1 MAGSPASR
9 RLIAAHAAPSMQ
21 RNSFPHVR
29 QSYMPLVHLSVA
41 ARHTSLTTPIL
52 VADIVQIVVP
62 GLLPRRAAD
71 VPLVQRMER
80 ASPVPPP
87 LDDEPEL
94 GVFSSAMRGLVDLA
108 RRVARADS
116 NILITGESGVGKEC
130 LAQFIH
136 RASARSAGPFIPVN
150 CGALSETLAES
161 ELFGHVRGAFTG
173 ALQDRPGLFEAAN
186 GGTLLLDEVGDV
198 PLPMQVKLLRV
209 IQEREVRRL
218 GENRQRHVDVRLI
231 AATNR
236 NLQDDV
242 EERRFR
248 RDLYFR
254 LNVVELHVPPLR
266 ERPDDLRGLAA
277 MLQTRIATRM
287 HRAIGGYTDA
297 ALNCLLQYAWPGNVR
312 ELENAIERACAL
324 ATGLLIDVD
333 DLPNTLRTCPS
344 FVGASP
350 AVRPLYDVERE
361 YILSVLQRNGG
372 NKLHTAE
379 QLRINT
385 TTLFRK
391 LKRYAKAN

>member
-1 MAGSPASR
+1 MRLRKSFTGSGR
-9 RLIAAHAAPSMQ
+9 RFERVISSWRVRSNYMLFSLFHAAHKGDADNDCNLWDAYSSHHGTGLAPS
-21 RNSFPHVR
+21 
-29 QSYMPLVHLSVA
+29 LA
-41 ARHTSLTTPIL
+41 AN
-52 VADIVQIVVP
+52 
-62 GLLPRRAAD
+62 
-71 VPLVQRMER
+71 VPLVERMER
-80 ASPVPPP
+80 ASPAPPL
-87 LDDEPEL
+87 LDDEPAL

-108 RRVARADS
+108 RRVARVDS
-116 NILITGESGVGKEC
+116 SILITGESGVGKEC

-136 RASARSAGPFIPVN
+136 RASARAVGPFIPVN

-173 ALQDRPGLFEAAN
+173 AFQDRPGLFEAAN

-236 NLQDDV
+236 NLQQAVD
-242 EERRFR
+242 EGRFR
-248 RDLYFR
+248 VDLYFR

-297 ALNCLLQYAWPGNVR
+297 ALNCLLQYAWPGNIR

-344 FVGASP
+344 VVAASQG
-350 AVRPLYDVERE
+350 VRPLYDVERE
-361 YILSVLQRNGG
+361 YILDVLQRNGG
-372 NKLHTAE
+372 NKVHTAE

>member
-1 MAGSPASR
+1 MERESPA
-9 RLIAAHAAPSMQ
+9 
-21 RNSFPHVR
+21 
-29 QSYMPLVHLSVA
+29 
-41 ARHTSLTTPIL
+41 
-52 VADIVQIVVP
+52 
-62 GLLPRRAAD
+62 
-71 VPLVQRMER
+71 
-80 ASPVPPP
+80 PPP
-87 LDDEPEL
+87 HDDEPAL

-130 LAQFIH
+130 LARFIH
-136 RASARSAGPFIPVN
+136 RASARASGPFIPVN

-173 ALQDRPGLFEAAN
+173 AFQDRAGLFEAAN

-242 EERRFR
+242 DQRRFR
-248 RDLYFR
+248 VDLYFR

-266 ERPDDLRGLAA
+266 ERPDDLRGLAG

-297 ALNCLLQYAWPGNVR
+297 ALNCLLQYAWPGNIR

-344 FVGASP
+344 VVGASP
-350 AVRPLYDVERE
+350 GVRPLYDVERE

>member
-1 MAGSPASR
+1 
-9 RLIAAHAAPSMQ
+9 
-21 RNSFPHVR
+21 
-29 QSYMPLVHLSVA
+29 
-41 ARHTSLTTPIL
+41 
-52 VADIVQIVVP
+52 
-62 GLLPRRAAD
+62 
-71 VPLVQRMER
+71 MER
-80 ASPVPPP
+80 ASPAPAL
-87 LDDEPEL
+87 LDDEPAL
-94 GVFSSAMRGLVDLA
+94 GVFSSTMRGLVDLA
-108 RRVARADS
+108 RRVARVDS

-136 RASARSAGPFIPVN
+136 RASARAAGPFVPVN

-173 ALQDRPGLFEAAN
+173 AFQDRPGLFEAAN

-198 PLPMQVKLLRV
+198 PLPMQVRLLRV
-209 IQEREVRRL
+209 LQEREVRRL

-242 EERRFR
+242 EEQRFR

-287 HRAIGGYTDA
+287 QRAIGGYTDA
-297 ALNCLLQYAWPGNVR
+297 ALNRLLQYAWPGNIR

-324 ATGLLIDVD
+324 TTGLLIDVD
-333 DLPNTLRTCPS
+333 DLPDTLRTCPS
-344 FVGASP
+344 VVAASRG
-350 AVRPLYDVERE
+350 VRPLYDVERE
-361 YILSVLQRNGG
+361 YILAVLQRNGG
-372 NKLHTAE
+372 NKTQTAE
-379 QLRINT
+379 QLRINP

-391 LKRYAKAN
+391 LKRYAKAS

>member
-1 MAGSPASR
+1 
-9 RLIAAHAAPSMQ
+9 
-21 RNSFPHVR
+21 
-29 QSYMPLVHLSVA
+29 
-41 ARHTSLTTPIL
+41 
-52 VADIVQIVVP
+52 
-62 GLLPRRAAD
+62 
-71 VPLVQRMER
+71 MER
-80 ASPVPPP
+80 ASPARRS
-87 LDDEPEL
+87 LDDEPGL
-94 GVFSSAMRGLVDLA
+94 GAFSPAMRGLVDLA
-108 RRVARADS
+108 RKVARVDS

-136 RASARSAGPFIPVN
+136 RASARAAGPFIPVN

-173 ALQDRPGLFEAAN
+173 AFQDRPGLFEAAH
-186 GGTLLLDEVGDV
+186 GGTLLLDEVGEV
-198 PLPMQVKLLRV
+198 PLSMQVKLLRV

-242 EERRFR
+242 DERRFR
-248 RDLYFR
+248 VDLYFR

-266 ERPDDLRGLAA
+266 ERPDDLRGLAS
-277 MLQTRIATRM
+277 MLQTKIAKRM
-287 HRAIGGYTDA
+287 QRAIGGYTDA

-344 FVGASP
+344 VVGASP
-350 AVRPLYDVERE
+350 DVRPLYDVERE
-361 YILSVLQRNGG
+361 YILDVLQRNGG
-372 NKLHTAE
+372 NKVHTAE

-391 LKRYAKAN
+391 LKRYAKAS

>member
-1 MAGSPASR
+1 
-9 RLIAAHAAPSMQ
+9 
-21 RNSFPHVR
+21 
-29 QSYMPLVHLSVA
+29 
-41 ARHTSLTTPIL
+41 
-52 VADIVQIVVP
+52 
-62 GLLPRRAAD
+62 
-71 VPLVQRMER
+71 MER
-80 ASPVPPP
+80 ASPAPPL
-87 LDDEPEL
+87 LDDEPAL
-94 GVFSSAMRGLVDLA
+94 GVFSSTMRGLVDLA

-130 LAQFIH
+130 LARFIH
-136 RASARSAGPFIPVN
+136 RASVRASGPFIPVN
-150 CGALSETLAES
+150 FGALSETLAES

-173 ALQDRPGLFEAAN
+173 AFQDRPGLFEAAN

-198 PLPMQVKLLRV
+198 SLPMQVKLLRV

-236 NLQDDV
+236 NLQGDV
-242 EERRFR
+242 DERRFR
-248 RDLYFR
+248 ADLYFR

-266 ERPDDLRGLAA
+266 ERPDDLRGLATV
-277 MLQTRIATRM
+277 LQTKIATRM
-287 HRAIGGYTDA
+287 QRAIGGYTDA
-297 ALNCLLQYAWPGNVR
+297 ALNCLLQYPWPGNVR

-333 DLPNTLRTCPS
+333 DLPDTLRTCHS
-344 FVGASP
+344 VVAASP
-350 AVRPLYDVERE
+350 GVRPLYDVERE

>member
-1 MAGSPASR
+1 VALEKSVSPGSS
-9 RLIAAHAAPSMQ
+9 IGH
-21 RNSFPHVR
+21 
-29 QSYMPLVHLSVA
+29 
-41 ARHTSLTTPIL
+41 
-52 VADIVQIVVP
+52 
-62 GLLPRRAAD
+62 RRAA
-71 VPLVQRMER
+71 
-80 ASPVPPP
+80 
-87 LDDEPEL
+87 
-94 GVFSSAMRGLVDLA
+94 
-108 RRVARADS
+108 
-116 NILITGESGVGKEC
+116 
-130 LAQFIH
+130 
-136 RASARSAGPFIPVN
+136 AGPFIPVN

-173 ALQDRPGLFEAAN
+173 AFQDRPGLFEAAN

-218 GENRQRHVDVRLI
+218 GENRQRHVDVRLV

-236 NLQDDV
+236 NLQVDV
-242 EERRFR
+242 DERRFR
-248 RDLYFR
+248 VDLYFR

-297 ALNCLLQYAWPGNVR
+297 ALNCLLQYAWPCNVR

-350 AVRPLYDVERE
+350 EVRPLHDVERE

>member
-1 MAGSPASR
+1 
-9 RLIAAHAAPSMQ
+9 
-21 RNSFPHVR
+21 
-29 QSYMPLVHLSVA
+29 
-41 ARHTSLTTPIL
+41 
-52 VADIVQIVVP
+52 
-62 GLLPRRAAD
+62 
-71 VPLVQRMER
+71 MER
-80 ASPVPPP
+80 ARSAPPP
-87 LDDEPEL
+87 PDDEPAL

-130 LAQFIH
+130 LARFIH
-136 RASARSAGPFIPVN
+136 RASARASGPFIPVN

-173 ALQDRPGLFEAAN
+173 AFQDRPGLFEAAN

-236 NLQDDV
+236 NLQSDV
-242 EERRFR
+242 DERRFR
-248 RDLYFR
+248 VDLYFR

-350 AVRPLYDVERE
+350 EVRPLHDVERE

>member
-1 MAGSPASR
+1 
-9 RLIAAHAAPSMQ
+9 
-21 RNSFPHVR
+21 
-29 QSYMPLVHLSVA
+29 
-41 ARHTSLTTPIL
+41 
-52 VADIVQIVVP
+52 
-62 GLLPRRAAD
+62 
-71 VPLVQRMER
+71 MER
-80 ASPVPPP
+80 ASPAPPP
-87 LDDEPEL
+87 LDDQPAL
-94 GVFSSAMRGLVDLA
+94 GAFSSAMRGLVDLA
-108 RRVARADS
+108 RKVARVDS

-136 RASARSAGPFIPVN
+136 RSSARAGPFIPVN

-161 ELFGHVRGAFTG
+161 ELFGHARGAFTG
-173 ALQDRPGLFEAAN
+173 AFQDRPGLFEAAN

-236 NLQDDV
+236 NLQSDV
-242 EERRFR
+242 DERRFR
-248 RDLYFR
+248 VDLYFR

-350 AVRPLYDVERE
+350 EVRPLHDVERE

>member
-1 MAGSPASR
+1 
-9 RLIAAHAAPSMQ
+9 
-21 RNSFPHVR
+21 
-29 QSYMPLVHLSVA
+29 
-41 ARHTSLTTPIL
+41 
-52 VADIVQIVVP
+52 
-62 GLLPRRAAD
+62 
-71 VPLVQRMER
+71 
-80 ASPVPPP
+80 
-87 LDDEPEL
+87 
-94 GVFSSAMRGLVDLA
+94 
-108 RRVARADS
+108 
-116 NILITGESGVGKEC
+116 LITGESGVGKEC
-130 LAQFIH
+130 LARFIH
-136 RASARSAGPFIPVN
+136 RASARAVGPFIPVN

-173 ALQDRPGLFEAAN
+173 AFQDRPGLFEAAN

-236 NLQDDV
+236 NLKGDV
-242 EERRFR
+242 DERRFR
-248 RDLYFR
+248 VDLYFR

-287 HRAIGGYTDA
+287 QRAIRGYTDA
-297 ALNCLLQYAWPGNVR
+297 ALNCLLQYPWPGNIR

-344 FVGASP
+344 FVTAS
-350 AVRPLYDVERE
+350 AEVRSLHDVERE
-361 YILSVLQRNGG
+361 YILTVLQRNGG
-372 NKLHTAE
+372 NKVQTAE

-391 LKRYAKAN
+391 LKRYAKAS

>member
-1 MAGSPASR
+1 MERPSPA
-9 RLIAAHAAPSMQ
+9 P
-21 RNSFPHVR
+21 
-29 QSYMPLVHLSVA
+29 PL
-41 ARHTSLTTPIL
+41 
-52 VADIVQIVVP
+52 
-62 GLLPRRAAD
+62 
-71 VPLVQRMER
+71 
-80 ASPVPPP
+80 
-87 LDDEPEL
+87 LDDEPAL
-94 GVFSSAMRGLVDLA
+94 GAFSPAMRGLVDLA
-108 RRVARADS
+108 RKVARVDS

-130 LAQFIH
+130 LAHFIH
-136 RASARSAGPFIPVN
+136 RASARAAGPFIPVN
-150 CGALSETLAES
+150 SGALSETLAES

-173 ALQDRPGLFEAAN
+173 AFQDRPGLFEAAN

-242 EERRFR
+242 DARLFR

-277 MLQTRIATRM
+277 MLQTKIAKRM
-287 HRAIGGYTDA
+287 QRAIGGYTDA
-297 ALNCLLQYAWPGNVR
+297 AINCLLQYAWPGNVR

-333 DLPNTLRTCPS
+333 DLPDTLRTCPS
-344 FVGASP
+344 FAGASP

>member
-1 MAGSPASR
+1 
-9 RLIAAHAAPSMQ
+9 
-21 RNSFPHVR
+21 
-29 QSYMPLVHLSVA
+29 
-41 ARHTSLTTPIL
+41 
-52 VADIVQIVVP
+52 
-62 GLLPRRAAD
+62 
-71 VPLVQRMER
+71 MER
-80 ASPVPPP
+80 ASPAPAP

-130 LAQFIH
+130 LARFIH
-136 RASARSAGPFIPVN
+136 RASARAAGPFIPVN

-161 ELFGHVRGAFTG
+161 ELFGHARGAFTG
-173 ALQDRPGLFEAAN
+173 AFQDRPGLFEAAN

-198 PLPMQVKLLRV
+198 PLPMQVRLLRV
-209 IQEREVRRL
+209 LQEREVRRL

-277 MLQTRIATRM
+277 LLQTRIATRM
-287 HRAIGGYTDA
+287 RRAIGGYTDA
-297 ALNCLLQYAWPGNVR
+297 ALNCLLQYPW
-312 ELENAIERACAL
+312 L
-324 ATGLLIDVD
+324 A
-333 DLPNTLRTCPS
+333 
-344 FVGASP
+344 
-350 AVRPLYDVERE
+350 
-361 YILSVLQRNGG
+361 
-372 NKLHTAE
+372 
-379 QLRINT
+379 
-385 TTLFRK
+385 RK
-391 LKRYAKAN
+391 CSGTRKRD